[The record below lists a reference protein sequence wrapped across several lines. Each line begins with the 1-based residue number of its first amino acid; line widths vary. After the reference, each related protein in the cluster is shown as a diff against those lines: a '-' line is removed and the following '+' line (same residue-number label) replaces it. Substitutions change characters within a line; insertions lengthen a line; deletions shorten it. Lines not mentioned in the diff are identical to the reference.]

1 MADRLQ
7 ITFDNFVGALQAHLE
22 AARGAEDPDCDPQVA
37 RAGEKL
43 EAAFSAYD
51 EALYSQLGCDLPLDI
66 FEDEDVDSE
75 SLFDHV
81 DQVLQADES
90 GYQDED
96 EDYDFDEDEEDE
108 EDDEDGDDLL
118 DEPEE
123 ILDEEYDFDEDDEDD
138 EDD

>member
-22 AARGAEDPDCDPQVA
+22 AARGAEDPDCDPQVT

-66 FEDEDVDSE
+66 FEDEDIDSE

-81 DQVLQADES
+81 DQVLKADES

-96 EDYDFDEDEEDE
+96 EDYDFDAEEEDE
-108 EDDEDGDDLL
+108 EDGDVLL

-138 EDD
+138 EDH

>member
-22 AARGAEDPDCDPQVA
+22 AARVAEDPDCDPQVA

-66 FEDEDVDSE
+66 FEDEDIDSE
-75 SLFDHV
+75 TLFDHV
-81 DQVLQADES
+81 DQVLQTEES

-96 EDYDFDEDEEDE
+96 EDYDFDEDD

>member
-51 EALYSQLGCDLPLDI
+51 EALYAQLGCDLPLDI
-66 FEDEDVDSE
+66 FEDEDIDSE
-75 SLFDHV
+75 TLFDHV
-81 DQVLQADES
+81 DQVLQTEES

-96 EDYDFDEDEEDE
+96 EDYDFDEDD

-118 DEPEE
+118 DEPED

>member
-51 EALYSQLGCDLPLDI
+51 EALYSQSGCDLPLDI
-66 FEDEDVDSE
+66 FEDEDIDSE
-75 SLFDHV
+75 TLFDHV
-81 DQVLQADES
+81 DQVLQTEES

-96 EDYDFDEDEEDE
+96 EDYDFDEDD

>member
-66 FEDEDVDSE
+66 FEDEDIDSE

-96 EDYDFDEDEEDE
+96 EDYDFDADEEDE
-108 EDDEDGDDLL
+108 EDGDELL

>member
-66 FEDEDVDSE
+66 FEDEDIDSE
-75 SLFDHV
+75 TLFDHV
-81 DQVLQADES
+81 DQVLQTEES

-96 EDYDFDEDEEDE
+96 EDYDFDEDD

-118 DEPEE
+118 DELEE
-123 ILDEEYDFDEDDEDD
+123 ILDEEYDFDEDDEED

>member
-7 ITFDNFVGALQAHLE
+7 ITFDSFVGALQAHLE

-66 FEDEDVDSE
+66 FEDEDIDSE
-75 SLFDHV
+75 TLFDHV
-81 DQVLQADES
+81 DQVLQTEES

-96 EDYDFDEDEEDE
+96 EDYDFDEDD

>member
-66 FEDEDVDSE
+66 FEDEDIDSE
-75 SLFDHV
+75 TLFDHV
-81 DQVLQADES
+81 DQVLQTEEP

-96 EDYDFDEDEEDE
+96 DDYDFDEDD

>member
-7 ITFDNFVGALQAHLE
+7 VKFDNFVGALQAHLD
-22 AARGAEDPDCDPQVA
+22 AARRAEDPDCDPQVA

-66 FEDEDVDSE
+66 FEDEDIDSE
-75 SLFDHV
+75 SLFNHV
-81 DQVLQADES
+81 DQVLEEDES
-90 GYQDED
+90 GWVGED
-96 EDYDFDEDEEDE
+96 EEYDFDE
-108 EDDEDGDDLL
+108 EDDGEDGDDLL

-123 ILDEEYDFDEDDEDD
+123 ILDEEYDFDEEDE
-138 EDD
+138 ED

>member
-7 ITFDNFVGALQAHLE
+7 LKFDNFVGALQAHLN
-22 AARGAEDPDCDPQVA
+22 AARSAEDPDCDPQVA
-37 RAGEKL
+37 RAAEKL

-66 FEDEDVDSE
+66 FEDEDIDSE
-75 SLFDHV
+75 SLFEHV
-81 DQVLQADES
+81 DQVLEADES
-90 GYQDED
+90 SYFEADE
-96 EDYDFDEDEEDE
+96 EYDYDD
-108 EDDEDGDDLL
+108 DDEDGDDLL

-123 ILDEEYDFDEDDEDD
+123 ILDEEYDFDEDDEED

>member
-66 FEDEDVDSE
+66 FEDEDIDSE
-75 SLFDHV
+75 TLFDHV
-81 DQVLQADES
+81 DQVLQTEES

-96 EDYDFDEDEEDE
+96 EDYDFDEDD

>member
-66 FEDEDVDSE
+66 FEDEDIDSE

-81 DQVLQADES
+81 DQVLQVDGS

-96 EDYDFDEDEEDE
+96 EDYDFNDDDEDE
-108 EDDEDGDDLL
+108 EDGDDLL

>member
-66 FEDEDVDSE
+66 FEDEDIDSE
-75 SLFDHV
+75 SLFNHV

-96 EDYDFDEDEEDE
+96 EDYDFDEDE

>member
-51 EALYSQLGCDLPLDI
+51 EALYSELGCDLPLDI
-66 FEDEDVDSE
+66 FEDEDIDSE

-81 DQVLQADES
+81 DQVLGADES
-90 GYQDED
+90 AYQDED
-96 EDYDFDEDEEDE
+96 EEYDFDEDDADEDE
-108 EDDEDGDDLL
+108 DDLL

-123 ILDEEYDFDEDDEDD
+123 ILDEEYDFDEDEEDEDD
-138 EDD
+138 

>member
-51 EALYSQLGCDLPLDI
+51 EVLYSQLGCDLPLDI
-66 FEDEDVDSE
+66 FEDEDIDSE

-81 DQVLQADES
+81 DQVLQADGS

-96 EDYDFDEDEEDE
+96 EDYDFDDDDEDEEN
-108 EDDEDGDDLL
+108 GDDLL

>member
-7 ITFDNFVGALQAHLE
+7 ITFDNFVGALQAHLG

-66 FEDEDVDSE
+66 FEDEDIDSE
-75 SLFDHV
+75 TLFDHV
-81 DQVLQADES
+81 DQVLQTEES

-96 EDYDFDEDEEDE
+96 EDYDFDEDD